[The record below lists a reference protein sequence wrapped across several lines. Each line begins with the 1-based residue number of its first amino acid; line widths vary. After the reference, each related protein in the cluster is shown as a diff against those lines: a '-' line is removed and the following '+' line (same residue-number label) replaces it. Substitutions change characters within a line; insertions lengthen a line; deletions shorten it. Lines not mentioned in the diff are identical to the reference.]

1 MALLDRVSTLIKA
14 NVNDLVD
21 KAEQPEKLLKQLL
34 LDMQNQFMQVKT
46 QLAIS
51 IADQHLLEK
60 RQQENLGAQ
69 QEWLRKAELAV
80 QANQDDLAR
89 VALQRSVSFETTGH
103 NYSQQVED
111 QAQQVRSLKDALHR
125 LEQKMTETRAKA
137 ELLLA
142 QNRRARVAVKA
153 GLPAV
158 AEMEHDATFDR
169 MRLKVAETEAMGY
182 GLNTAF
188 EPSVET
194 RFAELEKDAKV
205 DRLLSDLK
213 SRAAGKQ
220 TLIGPGGQ

>member
-46 QLAIS
+46 QLAIA

-60 RQQENLGAQ
+60 RQQENLDAQ
-69 QEWLRKAELAV
+69 QDWLRKAELAV
-80 QANQDDLAR
+80 QSNQEDLAR
-89 VALQRSVSFETTGH
+89 AALQRSVSFETVAR
-103 NYSQQVED
+103 NYAQQIED
-111 QAQQVRSLKDALHR
+111 QALQVRSLKDALHR
-125 LEQKMTETRAKA
+125 LEQKTTETRSKT

-142 QNRRARVAVKA
+142 QQRRARVALRA

-158 AEMEHDATFDR
+158 AEIDHDSAFDR
-169 MRLKVAETEAMGY
+169 MRLKVAESEAIGR
-182 GLNTAF
+182 GLATAF
-188 EPSVET
+188 EPSVES

-205 DRLLSDLK
+205 DHLLEDLK
-213 SRAAGKQ
+213 SRAAVK
-220 TLIGPGGQ
+220 